1 MSGSLAKSCMALSSP
16 VQVSQVGV
24 ILWHY
29 GSFREAFHWPLG
41 RLWHTTSDLP
51 QSAGSVHAKFVGQR
65 QVGGVEAISLVLAC

>member
-41 RLWHTTSDLP
+41 RLWHTK
-51 QSAGSVHAKFVGQR
+51 SAGSVHAKFVGQR
-65 QVGGVEAISLVLAC
+65 QRRGYLIGTGMFVV